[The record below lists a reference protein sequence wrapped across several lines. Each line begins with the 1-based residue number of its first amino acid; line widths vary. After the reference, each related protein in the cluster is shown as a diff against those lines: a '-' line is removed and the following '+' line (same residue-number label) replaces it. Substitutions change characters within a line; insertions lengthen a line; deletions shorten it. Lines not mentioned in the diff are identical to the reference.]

1 MTERNYKRE
10 AQELFDKHG
19 YEAFKPYFE
28 TVTEWQLSFYL
39 GWRTHQ
45 ELKKIYL
52 QWELYLMFKS
62 LLKATVAIAVTPVTA
77 TVDLAGNLK
86 DGILGDE
93 PRGFQSTKAVTAIAT
108 ANFVKA
114 VEPEKE
120 KQKP

>member
-1 MTERNYKRE
+1 
-10 AQELFDKHG
+10 
-19 YEAFKPYFE
+19 
-28 TVTEWQLSFYL
+28 
-39 GWRTHQ
+39 
-45 ELKKIYL
+45 
-52 QWELYLMFKS
+52 MFKS

-93 PRGFQSTKAVTAIAT
+93 PRGFQNTKAVTAIAT